1 MTIEGHSQ
9 LKKDFRIPLTHEGL
23 EILCQRLCSEPKIR
37 FCGVINSLGRIVTG
51 GFKDGIQP
59 IDNDSLRKMLYIQST
74 LELSMKREF
83 DEALGNTN
91 YITTHRDNVAIIT
104 IPILQNCLLLLSVE
118 RNADIE
124 QIVKKATNLFECNG
138 ILKGKT
144 NLNLLKEKSL
154 LFSECV

>member
-1 MTIEGHSQ
+1 MTIEGYSQ
-9 LKKDFRIPLTHEGL
+9 LNEDCRIPLTHEGL

-37 FCGVINSLGRIVTG
+37 FCGVINPLGRIVTG
-51 GFKDGIQP
+51 GFKDGVQP

-91 YITTHRDNVAIIT
+91 YITTYRDNVAIII

-124 QIVKKATNLFECNG
+124 QIVRKTTNLFECNG
-138 ILKGKT
+138 VLEGET
-144 NLNLLKEKSL
+144 NLNSLKEKSL
-154 LFSECV
+154 LFSECA